1 MDSSSSEASHEKGA
15 GYRFIKRL
23 FDIVLSIGV
32 ISVCMIPGLVL
43 CVAIALD
50 TKGSPIYTQE
60 RMGRDGRSFRIL
72 KFRTMVAD
80 SDDVEKYFDAEQLA
94 VWHQEHKVEN
104 DPRIVPLG
112 RWLRVHS
119 VDETPNFLNVLAG
132 QMSVVGPRA
141 IVEEELERFA
151 PEQRELLLSVRPGIT
166 GLWQV
171 CARNDATFASGKRQ
185 RLELKYVEDA
195 DISLDIKIL
204 GKTFA
209 VMVKGTG
216 R

>member
-1 MDSSSSEASHEKGA
+1 M
-15 GYRFIKRL
+15 
-23 FDIVLSIGV
+23 LSIGV
-32 ISVCMIPGLVL
+32 IAVCTIPGLVL
-43 CVAIALD
+43 CVVIALD

-60 RMGRDGRSFRIL
+60 RMGRNGRPFRIL

-80 SDDVEKYFDAEQLA
+80 SDDVEKYLDAEQLA
-94 VWHQEHKVEN
+94 AWQQERKVEN

-141 IVEEELERFA
+141 IVEEELERFS

-195 DISLDIKIL
+195 DISLDLKVL

-209 VMVKGTG
+209 VMVRGTG
-216 R
+216 Q